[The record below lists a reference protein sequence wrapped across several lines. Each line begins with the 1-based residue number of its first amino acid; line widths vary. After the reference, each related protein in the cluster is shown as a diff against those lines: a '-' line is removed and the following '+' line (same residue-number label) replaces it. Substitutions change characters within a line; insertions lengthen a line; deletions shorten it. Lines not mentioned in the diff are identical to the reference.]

1 MKNKTAYQKRIIKLV
16 VNGILATIAL
26 LFAIISTKFIVD
38 KDKEILIP
46 VTLGISTFTLAL
58 IYFLRLF
65 FEERTKIKVI
75 YAVTISSLY
84 IVLTILGY
92 LIKVNYIFFNIYAIF
107 LSLIII
113 VSSIIK
119 MIENHKKR
127 SLITNI
133 LKIVFSILFAL
144 IFTDFSLEQEEIRL
158 IFIIVNLVLAGICFY
173 LAMVMVFSGIRRTTL
188 TQILRKTYA
197 IEILYGLI
205 ILIIATALMLS
216 ILEPSITNIGD
227 ALWYCF
233 AIVTTIGFGD
243 FAATS
248 VIGRILSVVLGIY
261 GIIVVAL
268 ITSIIVNFYNETK
281 KENDDKIIKEEID
294 KLEHNDNKE

>member
-1 MKNKTAYQKRIIKLV
+1 MKIKTPYQKRIIKLV

-113 VSSIIK
+113 VSSVLK

-144 IFTDFSLEQEEIRL
+144 IFTDFSLEEEIRL

>member
-144 IFTDFSLEQEEIRL
+144 IFTDFSLEEEIRL